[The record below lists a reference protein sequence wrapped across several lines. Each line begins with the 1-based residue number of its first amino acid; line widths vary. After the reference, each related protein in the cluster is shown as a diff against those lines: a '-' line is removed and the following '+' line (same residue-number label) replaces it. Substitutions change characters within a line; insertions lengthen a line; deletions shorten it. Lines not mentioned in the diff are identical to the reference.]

1 MLSKN
6 DPEVPSIRSAFQR
19 LSTAAG
25 ALNSQSDRLSKIV
38 SELETSLKKLNVG
51 LVRWI
56 NISSPSTSLDSMER
70 YYEQLGYI
78 KIGGKWVLALRT
90 VTEYVQTPDEND
102 YEQWPFSD
110 APRQLRLKAV
120 AFIPKLLQ
128 ALAEEAEKFAQS
140 IADKAD
146 MAQRLVMDLNR
157 EDDTATFP
165 SDLDQLK
172 PLSSLSSSSSATA
185 LDALADLTPA
195 DPLKGVDLSAF
206 SAATDAVLKG
216 MDMSNMPTAAD
227 IAGPGITAIAVTPN
241 LKHARRKI

>member
-1 MLSKN
+1 
-6 DPEVPSIRSAFQR
+6 
-19 LSTAAG
+19 
-25 ALNSQSDRLSKIV
+25 
-38 SELETSLKKLNVG
+38 
-51 LVRWI
+51 
-56 NISSPSTSLDSMER
+56 MER

-90 VTEYVQTPDEND
+90 VTEYVQAPDEND
-102 YEQWPFSD
+102 YAQWPFSD
-110 APRQLRLKAV
+110 APSQLRLKAV
-120 AFIPKLLQ
+120 AFITKLLQ
-128 ALAEEAEKFAQS
+128 ALAEEAEKFTQS

-165 SDLDQLK
+165 PDLDQLK
-172 PLSSLSSSSSATA
+172 SLSSLSSSSSSAAAA
-185 LDALADLTPA
+185 LDALADLTLA
-195 DPLKGVDLSAF
+195 DPLIVVDLSAF